1 MKMAQLWGGRF
12 TKETDKLVYNFNA
25 SISFDQ
31 KFYKQDI
38 KGSMAHVKMLAKQ
51 GILTEEERDQILAG
65 LEGILADV
73 ESGKLEITSE
83 YEDIHSFVEA
93 NLIDRIGDA
102 GKKLHTGRSRND
114 QVALDMKLYVRD
126 EITEIDALVK
136 EVLVTLEKI
145 MEENIHTYMPGFTH
159 LQKAQPITL
168 AHHMG
173 AYFEMFRRD
182 RGRLAD
188 IYKRMNYCPLGS
200 GALAGT
206 TYPLDRAY
214 TAELLGFDGPT
225 LNSMDSVSD
234 RDYVIELLSA
244 LSTIMMHLSRFSEE
258 IIIWNT
264 QEFAFVKLDD
274 GYSTGS
280 SIMPQKKNPD
290 IAELAR
296 GKSGRLIGDLTGLL
310 ATLKGLP
317 TAYARDLQEDKEA
330 VFDQVDTLEVLLP
343 AFTGM
348 VRTMHFDGDR
358 LEEEAPTGFA
368 LATDIAEWL
377 VKNGVPFRHAH
388 ELSGAC
394 VKLAEGRGQEL
405 WDLTDNDFIETFAA
419 FLPADK
425 APGVREVL
433 SSHGSVDSRNGKGG
447 TAYGRVR
454 EQIADAKAEV
464 EELKLFPASTS
475 DGSAYKA
482 PGTF

>member
-1 MKMAQLWGGRF
+1 M
-12 TKETDKLVYNFNA
+12 
-25 SISFDQ
+25 
-31 KFYKQDI
+31 
-38 KGSMAHVKMLAKQ
+38 
-51 GILTEEERDQILAG
+51 
-65 LEGILADV
+65 
-73 ESGKLEITSE
+73 
-83 YEDIHSFVEA
+83 
-93 NLIDRIGDA
+93 
-102 GKKLHTGRSRND
+102 
-114 QVALDMKLYVRD
+114 
-126 EITEIDALVK
+126 
-136 EVLVTLEKI
+136 
-145 MEENIHTYMPGFTH
+145 
-159 LQKAQPITL
+159 
-168 AHHMG
+168 
-173 AYFEMFRRD
+173 
-182 RGRLAD
+182 
-188 IYKRMNYCPLGS
+188 
-200 GALAGT
+200 
-206 TYPLDRAY
+206 
-214 TAELLGFDGPT
+214 DG
-225 LNSMDSVSD
+225 VSD
-234 RDYVIELLSA
+234 RDYLLELLSA
-244 LSTIMMHLSRFSEE
+244 LSIMMMHLSRFCEE
-258 IIIWNT
+258 VIIWNSNEY
-264 QEFAFVKLDD
+264 QFVEIDD
-274 GYSTGS
+274 AYSTGS

>member
-1 MKMAQLWGGRF
+1 MALWAGRF
-12 TKETDKLVYNFNA
+12 SKEIDAGVNAFNS
-25 SISFDQ
+25 SIAFDARM
-31 KFYKQDI
+31 YRHDI
-38 KGSMAHVKMLAKQ
+38 QGSIAHATMLGDC
-51 GILTEEERDQILAG
+51 GIISKEDSKTIIEGLTA
-65 LEGILADV
+65 ILADLD
-73 ESGKLEITSE
+73 SGKLEFDPNA
-83 YEDIHSFVEA
+83 EDIHMFVEA
-93 NLIDRIGDA
+93 ELTKRYGDV
-102 GKKLHTGRSRND
+102 GKRLHTSRSRND
-114 QVALDMKLYVRD
+114 QVALDLRLYLRD
-126 EITEIDALVK
+126 EIKEIRGLVEKLCAVLVK
-136 EVLVTLEKI
+136 LAEQHTETVL
-145 MEENIHTYMPGFTH
+145 PGYTH
-159 LQKAQPITL
+159 LQRAQPVTF
-168 AHHMG
+168 AHHLL
-173 AYFEMFRRD
+173 AYVQMLLRD
-182 RGRLAD
+182 LGRLDDTAR
-188 IYKRMNYCPLGS
+188 RMNECPLGS

-206 TYPLDRAY
+206 TYHIDREE
-214 TAELLGFDGPT
+214 TASLLGFDAPMA
-225 LNSMDSVSD
+225 NSLDGVSD
-234 RDYVIELLSA
+234 RDYCIELANTLSI
-244 LSTIMMHLSRFSEE
+244 IMMHLSRFSEE
-258 IIIWNT
+258 IILWCSW
-264 QEFAFVKLDD
+264 EFKFVDLDD
-274 GYSTGS
+274 AYSTGS